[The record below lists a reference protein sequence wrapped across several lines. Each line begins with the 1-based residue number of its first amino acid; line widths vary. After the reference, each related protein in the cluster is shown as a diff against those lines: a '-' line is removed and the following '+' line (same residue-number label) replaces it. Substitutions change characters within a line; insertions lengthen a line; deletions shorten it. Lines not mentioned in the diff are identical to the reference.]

1 MPMNRR
7 KHPPAD
13 RPASDRAGQES
24 RPLPAAI
31 MTNKGLRPVL
41 EPLNNLIDAPPPPDL
56 VQVIAKAIKKV
67 DKTYFFENYTTQAL
81 SVMRALAENGYWVV
95 PTNPT
100 PKMLEAGRDS
110 LRFGVQK
117 SGDSLAGIYKSMID
131 AHKI

>member
-1 MPMNRR
+1 MNRR
-7 KHPPAD
+7 KHPNAA
-13 RPASDRAGQES
+13 RQA
-24 RPLPAAI
+24 LPAAI
-31 MTNKGLRPVL
+31 MTKQGLRPVL
-41 EPLNNLIDAPPPPDL
+41 EPQNIVDAPPPPDL

-67 DKTYFFENYTTQAL
+67 DKTYFFENYTNQAL

-95 PTNPT
+95 PTQPT